1 MFVLFVWI
9 VLAIL
14 CGIAGKDRE
23 CGSFYAFGWGI
34 VCPLIGI
41 IYVAFSKRKK
51 TVVEALGELDTMLK
65 NGMVDDNLYCII
77 KNDLLNGKVYNL
89 EHYTNPPNNVAYA
102 IKLIIA
108 VLIIVFLIKIFIG
121 L

>member
-1 MFVLFVWI
+1 MIYFIWI
-9 VLAIL
+9 ALAIL

-23 CGSFYAFGWGI
+23 CGSFYAFGWGLI
-34 VCPLIGI
+34 CPLIGI

-51 TVVEALGELDTMLK
+51 TVAEALNELDVMYR
-65 NGMVDDNLYCII
+65 NGIVDAHLYSMM
-77 KNDLLNGKVYNL
+77 KNDLLVGKVYSL
-89 EHYTNPPNNVAYA
+89 EHYTNPQNNNAYI

-108 VLIIVFLIKIFIG
+108 IFIVFFLIKACIG